1 MSWPIMSRLSRPI
14 WVEESKV
21 PKGEQKNLRRR
32 CFMYMLD
39 DILSHIRL
47 EEITQHIRWMVENT
61 PYRMADSADERR
73 AAEYVTDQL
82 SSYGLDAKILK
93 FNTYN
98 SFPQTSHM
106 KILSPEPMVIDSLPC
121 GHIVSTAPDGEEL
134 ELVFVGNGGYPDYEG
149 LNIAGKAVLVEVSYA
164 PAVPEK
170 ARIAAEKGARAMVC
184 MNWGSGQHVICHRAL
199 KAVWGNPTR
208 ETLSRIPQLIGV
220 GVTQDD
226 GRMLRDWCRS
236 GQTVRIRLAAQSPTK
251 WSQVC
256 QPFGI
261 LRGNGKSDQMIVV
274 GSHIDAWKP
283 GVTCNATGNATT
295 MQIAKVLS
303 RFRDQLDR
311 DVWFVFWNG
320 HEIAEAAGS
329 TWMVDNFWDELN
341 KRCVAY
347 FNIDSTGMGE
357 ATLYEIKTS
366 AEYRDFTV
374 ANARSLLTEEL
385 RVQNLTKIGDQS
397 FLGIGVPGTAQRMSY
412 TKEYMEANCGAT
424 LGWWNH
430 TSEDSFD
437 KYSPENILKDTR
449 VLTALIYRV
458 SVAKVLPYDFTEKF
472 QSVAS
477 KLHTCQESYGS
488 YLDLDDIIT
497 NIQTVRTYIQ
507 KLQAVREE
515 VSGHRAELLN
525 TFLMQVARQTTN
537 IFQTYADKYQQD
549 SYGFSKLSKP
559 IPLLADL
566 ELLPD
571 LDPNS
576 FTYGMIHTELVKNKN
591 RINDGLHNLLI
602 LGRMC
607 CELILGEVIEK

>member
-1 MSWPIMSRLSRPI
+1 
-14 WVEESKV
+14 
-21 PKGEQKNLRRR
+21 
-32 CFMYMLD
+32 MYTLD
-39 DILSHIRL
+39 DILGQIRL

-61 PYRMADSADERR
+61 PYRMADSEDERR
-73 AAEYVTDQL
+73 AAAYVAGQL

-98 SFPQTSHM
+98 SFPQTSRVE
-106 KILSPEPMVIDSLPC
+106 ILSPEPMVIDSLPC
-121 GHIVSTAPDGEEL
+121 GHIVSTVPEGEEL

-149 LNIAGKAVLVEVSYA
+149 LDIAGKAVLVEVSYA

-208 ETLSRIPQLIGV
+208 ETLSQMPRLIGV
-220 GVTQDD
+220 GVTQND

-236 GQTVRIRLAAQSPTK
+236 GQTVKVRLAAQSPAR
-251 WSQVC
+251 WSQIC

-261 LRGNGKSDQMIVV
+261 LHGNGRSDQIIVV
-274 GSHIDAWKP
+274 GSHIDAWSP

-303 RFRDQLDR
+303 RCSDQLDR

-329 TWMVDNFWDELN
+329 TWMVDNFWDTLN

-366 AEYRDFTV
+366 AEYRDFAV
-374 ANARSLLTEEL
+374 ANAKSLLSEEL

-430 TSEDSFD
+430 TCEDGFD

-449 VLTALIYRV
+449 VLTSLIYRV
-458 SVAKVLPYDFTEKF
+458 ATAKVLPYDFTEKF
-472 QSVAS
+472 QSIEE
-477 KLHTCQESYGS
+477 KLLSCQERFGS
-488 YLDLDDIIT
+488 YLDMEDMIA
-497 NIQTVRTYIQ
+497 NVRAAREYIRR
-507 KLQAVREE
+507 LQAVRET
-515 VSGHRAELLN
+515 VSGHKAELLN
-525 TFLMQVARQTTN
+525 TFLMQISRQTTN

-549 SYGFSKLSKP
+549 SYGFSKLSQP

-566 ELLPD
+566 ELLPG
-571 LDPNS
+571 LDPDS
-576 FTYGMIHTELVKNKN
+576 LAYGMIHTELVKNKN
-591 RINDGLHNLLI
+591 RINDGLNNLLI
-602 LGRMC
+602 MGRMC
-607 CELILGEVIEK
+607 CELILDEAV

>member
-1 MSWPIMSRLSRPI
+1 
-14 WVEESKV
+14 
-21 PKGEQKNLRRR
+21 
-32 CFMYMLD
+32 MYTLD
-39 DILSHIRL
+39 DILGQIRL

-61 PYRMADSADERR
+61 PYRMADSEDERR
-73 AAEYVTDQL
+73 AAAYVTQQL
-82 SSYGLDAKILK
+82 SSCGLDARTLR

-98 SFPQTSHM
+98 SFPQTSRM
-106 KILSPEPMVIDSLPC
+106 EILCPEPMVIDSLPC
-121 GHIVSTAPDGEEL
+121 GHIVSTDPKGEEL
-134 ELVFVGNGGYPDYEG
+134 ELVFVGNGGYSDYEG
-149 LNIAGKAVLVEVSYA
+149 LDAAGKAVLVEVSYA

-170 ARIAAEKGARAMVC
+170 ARIAAEKGARAIVC

-208 ETLSRIPQLIGV
+208 ETLTRIPRLIGV
-220 GVTQDD
+220 GVTQSD
-226 GRMLRDWCRS
+226 GRMLRDWCRA
-236 GQTVRIRLAAQSPTK
+236 GRTVRVRLSAQSPAR

-261 LRGNGKSDQMIVV
+261 LRGNGRSDQIILV
-274 GSHIDAWKP
+274 GSHIDAWQP

-303 RFRDQLDR
+303 QYREQLDR

-341 KRCVAY
+341 KKCVAY

-366 AEYRDFTV
+366 AEYRDFAV
-374 ANARSLLTEEL
+374 DNARSILTEEL

-412 TKEYMEANCGAT
+412 TREYMEKNCGAT

-430 TSEDSFD
+430 TCEDGFD

-449 VLTALIYRV
+449 VLTSLIYRV
-458 SVAKVLPYDFTEKF
+458 STAGVLPYDFTEKF
-472 QSVAS
+472 QGIEE
-477 KLHTCQESYGS
+477 KLLTCRESYGS
-488 YLDLDDIIT
+488 YLDIDDVIA
-497 NIQTVRTYIQ
+497 NVKAVREYIRR
-507 KLQAVREE
+507 LQAVREE
-515 VSGHRAELLN
+515 VSGHKAELLN
-525 TFLMQVARQTTN
+525 TFLMQVSRQTTN

-549 SYGFSKLSKP
+549 SYGFSKLSRP

-566 ELLPD
+566 ELLPGLSPD
-571 LDPNS
+571 SLE
-576 FTYGMIHTELVKNKN
+576 YGMIHTELVKNKN
-591 RINDGLHNLLI
+591 RINDGLNNLLI

-607 CELILGEVIEK
+607 CELILGEAD

>member
-1 MSWPIMSRLSRPI
+1 MDR
-14 WVEESKV
+14 EE
-21 PKGEQKNLRRR
+21 RIY
-32 CFMYMLD
+32 MYTLE
-39 DILSHIRL
+39 DILAQIKL
-47 EEITQHIRWMVENT
+47 EEMTNHIQWMVANT
-61 PYRMADSADERR
+61 PYRMADSEDERR
-73 AAEYVTDQL
+73 AADYVVRQL
-82 SSYGLDAKILK
+82 SSFGLDAQLLK

-98 SFPQTSHM
+98 SFPQSSRM
-106 KILSPEPMVIDSLPC
+106 EILAPEPMVIDSLPC
-121 GHIVSTAPDGEEL
+121 GHIVSTSPEGEEL

-149 LNIAGKAVLVEVSYA
+149 VDVSGKAALVEVSYA

-170 ARIAAEKGARAMVC
+170 ARIAAEKGARALVC

-199 KAVWGNPTR
+199 KAVWGNPTE
-208 ETLSRIPQLIGV
+208 ETLPKIPQLIGV
-220 GVTQDD
+220 GVTQSD
-226 GRMLRDWCRS
+226 GRMLRDWCRE
-236 GQTVRIRLAAQSPTK
+236 GKTVRVRIMAQAPAK

-261 LRGNGKSDQMIVV
+261 LKGNGKSDQIILV

-303 RFRDQLDR
+303 QFKNQLDR

-329 TWMVDNFWDELN
+329 TWMVDTFWDELN
-341 KRCVAY
+341 KKCVAY

-366 AEYRDFTV
+366 AEYRDFAV
-374 ANARSLLTEEL
+374 ENAKSLLSEEL
-385 RVQNLTKIGDQS
+385 RIQNLTKIGDQS

-412 TKEYMEANCGAT
+412 TKEYMEYNCGAT

-430 TSEDSFD
+430 TCEDGFD

-449 VLTALIYRV
+449 VLTSLIYRV
-458 SVAKVLPYDFTEKF
+458 STAKVLPYDFTEKF
-472 QSVAS
+472 QAIEEKVLA
-477 KLHTCQESYGS
+477 CREQYGS
-488 YLDLDDIIT
+488 CLDMDDLVS
-497 NIQTVRTYIQ
+497 NVQAVRTYIQ
-507 KLQAVREE
+507 RLQAVREE
-515 VSGHRAELLN
+515 VDGHKAELLN
-525 TFLMQVARQTTN
+525 TFLMQVSRQTTN
-537 IFQTYADKYQQD
+537 VFQTYADKYQQD

-566 ELLPD
+566 ERLPG
-571 LDPNS
+571 LDPDS
-576 FTYGMIHTELVKNKN
+576 LEYGMVYTQLVKNKN
-591 RINDGLHNLLI
+591 RINDGLNNLLI

-607 CELILGEVIEK
+607 CELILGEVQ